1 MNKLLILFLLCS
13 ALISCENRY
22 RYACQNPD
30 NWEEDYCKKPKC
42 EVSRECPEHI
52 FKGESG
58 VATFSNPSRN
68 NCSEC
73 KGASK

>member
-1 MNKLLILFLLCS
+1 MKKFIF
-13 ALISCENRY
+13 LISIITLLSACESRY

-30 NWEEDYCKKPKC
+30 NWDKDYCKKPKC

-58 VATFSNPSRN
+58 VVSYSAPS
-68 NCSEC
+68 CSQC
-73 KGASK
+73 KGTEK

>member
-1 MNKLLILFLLCS
+1 MVRFLSFIILTLLLV
-13 ALISCENRY
+13 SCENRY

-30 NWEEDYCKKPKC
+30 NWDQDYCKKPRC

-58 VATFSNPSRN
+58 MATYSAPS
-68 NCSEC
+68 CTQC
-73 KGASK
+73 KGDNK